1 MKTPRSIFPRWTALA
16 PALALALLLLGGCA
30 DDGDEYV
37 ERPVEEIY
45 NTALEA
51 LAEEDFE
58 TAAAEFDEVE
68 RQHPYSIW
76 ARRGIL
82 MAAYS
87 HYLDEE
93 YEESILAARRYITL
107 YPGGDDTPY
116 AYYLVS
122 ICFYEQITDVKR
134 DQRKTEEALAALEEV
149 TRRYPNSEYA
159 RDAAFKID
167 LARDHLAGKEMEVG
181 RYYLRE
187 QAYTAAIGRFRQVL
201 SRYQTTTHAPEALHR
216 LTEAYLSLGL
226 EEEAQV
232 AAAIL
237 GYNYPASDWYA
248 YSYALV
254 GDTSYQL
261 PDAEDADATWLE
273 RLQERLF

>member
-1 MKTPRSIFPRWTALA
+1 MNGQDKKISWRKRAIFLCA
-16 PALALALLLLGGCA
+16 ALLLAGGCA
-30 DDGDEYV
+30 SDGTEYV

-45 NTALEA
+45 NTALDA
-51 LAEEDFE
+51 LAVRDYE

-76 ARRGIL
+76 ARRAIL

-87 HYLDEE
+87 YYRGEE
-93 YEESILAARRYITL
+93 YEQAILAAQRFITL
-107 YPGGDDTPY
+107 YPGSEDTPY
-116 AYYLVS
+116 AYYLVA
-122 ICFYEQITDVKR
+122 ICFYEQITDVTR

-149 TRRYPNSEYA
+149 ARRYPDSEYA

-181 RYYLRE
+181 RYYLRQE
-187 QAYTAAIGRFRQVL
+187 AYASAIGRFREVL
-201 SRYQTTTHAPEALHR
+201 ARYQTTTHVPEALHR

-226 EEEAQV
+226 QQEAQV
-232 AAAIL
+232 SAAIL
-237 GYNYPASDWYA
+237 GYNYPASEWYE

-254 GDTSYQL
+254 GDESYRL
-261 PDAEDADATWLE
+261 PEDGDAPAWFQ
-273 RLQERLF
+273 RLQEQLF

>member
-1 MKTPRSIFPRWTALA
+1 MNRGNKGIFPRGAAAFLCA
-16 PALALALLLLGGCA
+16 ILALAGGCA
-30 DDGDEYV
+30 SDGTEYV

-45 NTALEA
+45 NTALDA
-51 LAEEDFE
+51 LAVRDYE

-76 ARRGIL
+76 ARRAIL

-87 HYLDEE
+87 YYRGEE
-93 YEESILAARRYITL
+93 YEQAILAAQRFITL
-107 YPGGDDTPY
+107 YPGSEDTPY
-116 AYYLVS
+116 AYYLVA
-122 ICFYEQITDVKR
+122 ICFYEQITDVTR

-149 TRRYPNSEYA
+149 ARRYPESEYA

-187 QAYTAAIGRFRQVL
+187 EAYSAAISRFREVL
-201 SRYQTTTHAPEALHR
+201 ARYQTTTHVPEALHR

-226 EEEAQV
+226 RQEAQV

-237 GYNYPASDWYA
+237 GYNYPASEWYE

-254 GDTSYQL
+254 GDEAYRPSG
-261 PDAEDADATWLE
+261 ADDGDVPSWFE
-273 RLQERLF
+273 RLQEQLF